1 MNSKLIV
8 AVIAFFIGLL
18 FCLNYKS
25 SDLIEGFG
33 LSSFNNCPNL
43 LVKKGKKLHL
53 INSKKA
59 MIPGVNP
66 IEFNNLEEYAEYVK
80 WSQKVGIK
88 CPILYYEQSYNTQGD
103 LGYRMLN
110 DPLNPKAGLR
120 SDPYMRKASTQLLR
134 DSNRD
139 DPPFNQN
146 NYSGFDGEDQYIGVK
161 TPLDNVTLQKN
172 EGSLSP
178 MDSDWCG
185 GNCVK
190 DAIKNGEFEGRTRK
204 VL

>member
-1 MNSKLIV
+1 MNVIV
-8 AVIAFFIGLL
+8 IIVIIIFILGV
-18 FCLNYKS
+18 LNNVMYSRK
-25 SDLIEGFG
+25 DVIEGYKG
-33 LSSFNNCPNL
+33 VSTCPNL
-43 LVKKGKKLHL
+43 LVKKEGKYLL
-53 INSKKA
+53 INTNTKQ
-59 MIPGVNP
+59 IPGVNP

-80 WSQKVGIK
+80 WSQKVGLK
-88 CPILYYEQSYNTQGD
+88 CPILFYEQSYNTQGD
-103 LGYRMLN
+103 LGYRMSN
-110 DPLNPKAGLR
+110 DPLNPKPGLK
-120 SDPYMRKASTQLLR
+120 SDPYMRKAPTQLLR

-146 NYSGFDGEDQYIGVK
+146 NYSGFDGENQNIGVK
-161 TPLDNVTLQKN
+161 TPLDNVTLKRN

-190 DAIKNGEFEGRTRK
+190 KAIKNGEFEGRTRK

>member
-1 MNSKLIV
+1 MNTKLIIIT
-8 AVIAFFIGLL
+8 IAFFIGLL
-18 FCLNYKS
+18 FCSNYKS
-25 SDLIEGFG
+25 SDLVEGFG
-33 LSSFNNCPNL
+33 ISPTNDCPNL
-43 LVKKGKKLHL
+43 LIKKGKKIHL
-53 INSKKA
+53 VNSKKA

-88 CPILYYEQSYNTQGD
+88 CPILFYEQSYNTQGD

-110 DPLNPKAGLR
+110 DPLNPKPGLK
-120 SDPYMRKASTQLLR
+120 SDPFMRKAPTQLLR
-134 DSNRD
+134 DSSRD

-146 NYSGFDGEDQYIGVK
+146 NYSGFDGENQNIGVK
-161 TPLDNVTLQKN
+161 TPLDNVTLKRN

-178 MDSDWCG
+178 MDPDWCG

-190 DAIKNGEFEGRTRK
+190 KAIKNGDFEGRTRK